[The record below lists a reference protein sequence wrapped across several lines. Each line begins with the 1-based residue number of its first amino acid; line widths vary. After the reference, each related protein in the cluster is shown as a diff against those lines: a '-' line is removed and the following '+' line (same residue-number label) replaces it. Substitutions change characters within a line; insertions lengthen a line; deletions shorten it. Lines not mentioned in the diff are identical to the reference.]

1 MIRRIRACSK
11 VRGEISPPGDKSISH
26 RGVILNSIARGRAK
40 VRGASSGADLAATI
54 SCLRSL
60 GVKIQA
66 QNGVLDIWGRERL
79 QEADDVL
86 QAQNSATTARMLC
99 GLLASQP
106 FVSIITGD
114 RSLRQRPMGRVM
126 RPLRLM
132 GAELWGRKND
142 LLPVVIRGA
151 RLRGIEYTLPEPS
164 AQVKSAII
172 LASLAAQG
180 VTKIKETIPCRDHT
194 ERMLELMGS
203 DIEREG
209 DVVIIRPKGCGL
221 RPVDINVPG
230 DISSTSFWLVLGTI
244 HPDAQIRIKSCGVNP
259 TRMGIVNI
267 LRDMGAKVEIE
278 NRRLWGNE
286 PVADLYVE
294 SSHLHGVEVD
304 PKTVPGV
311 IDEVPL
317 ILLAG
322 SLAPGRTVIRGASE
336 LRLKE
341 VDRIRKT
348 VMELSRFEIEA
359 RELPD
364 GAIIYGG
371 TKLKAAECQ
380 SHGDHRLAMLLGV
393 AGMVAQGETV
403 VHGAEAA
410 NISYP
415 KFWDDAS
422 FVCQYA

>member
-40 VRGASSGADLAATI
+40 VRGASLGADVAATI

-66 QNGVLDIWGRERL
+66 QNGILDIWGRERL
-79 QEADDVL
+79 READDVL

-106 FVSIITGD
+106 FISIITGD
-114 RSLRQRPMGRVM
+114 RSLRGRPMGRVM

-132 GAELWGRKND
+132 GAKLWGRKND
-142 LLPVVIRGA
+142 LLPVAIRGA

-180 VTKIKETIPCRDHT
+180 VTRIKETIPCRDHT
-194 ERMLELMGS
+194 ERMLKLMGS

-209 DVVIIRPKGCGL
+209 EVIIIRPKGCGL
-221 RPVDINVPG
+221 RPVSIDVPG
-230 DISSTSFWLVLGTI
+230 DISAASFWLVLGTI
-244 HPDAQIRIKSCGVNP
+244 HPDAQIKIKNCGVNP
-259 TRMGIVNI
+259 TRMGIVNV
-267 LRDMGAKVEIE
+267 LRDMGAKIEIE

-294 SSHLHGVEVD
+294 SSHLQGVEVD
-304 PKTVPGV
+304 PKIVPGV

-322 SLAPGRTVIRGASE
+322 CLAQGRTVIRGAGE

-348 VMELSRFEIEA
+348 VMELSRFEVEA
-359 RELPD
+359 QELPD

-371 TKLKAAECQ
+371 TKLKAAECR

-393 AGMVAQGETV
+393 AGMVASGETV
-403 VHGAEAA
+403 VHRAEAV

-422 FVCQYA
+422 SICLT

>member
-40 VRGASSGADLAATI
+40 VRGASLGADVAATI

-66 QNGVLDIWGRERL
+66 QNGILDIWGRERL
-79 QEADDVL
+79 READDVL

-106 FVSIITGD
+106 FISIITGD
-114 RSLRQRPMGRVM
+114 RSLRGRPMGRVM

-132 GAELWGRKND
+132 GAKLWGRKND
-142 LLPVVIRGA
+142 LLPVAIRGA

-180 VTKIKETIPCRDHT
+180 VTRIKETIPCRDHT
-194 ERMLELMGS
+194 ERMLKLMGS

-209 DVVIIRPKGCGL
+209 EVVIIRPKGCGL
-221 RPVDINVPG
+221 RPVSIDVPG
-230 DISSTSFWLVLGTI
+230 DISAASFWLVLGTI
-244 HPDAQIRIKSCGVNP
+244 HPDAQIKIKNCGVNP
-259 TRMGIVNI
+259 TRMGIVNL
-267 LRDMGAKVEIE
+267 LRDMGAKIEIE

-294 SSHLHGVEVD
+294 SSHLQGVEVD
-304 PKTVPGV
+304 PKIVPGV

-322 SLAPGRTVIRGASE
+322 CLAQGRTVIRGAGE

-348 VMELSRFEIEA
+348 VMELSRFEVEA
-359 RELPD
+359 QELPD

-371 TKLKAAECQ
+371 AKLKAAECR

-393 AGMVAQGETV
+393 AGMVASGETV
-403 VHGAEAA
+403 VHRAEAV

-422 FVCQYA
+422 SICLT

>member
-66 QNGVLDIWGRERL
+66 QNGVLDIWGGERL

-172 LASLAAQG
+172 LASLAASG
-180 VTKIKETIPCRDHT
+180 ETKIKETIPCRDHT
-194 ERMLELMGS
+194 EKMLELMEA
-203 DIEREG
+203 DIKREG
-209 DVVIIRPKGCGL
+209 DVVIIKPKGGGL
-221 RPVDINVPG
+221 RPVSIDVPG
-230 DISSTSFWLVLGTI
+230 DISAASFWLVLGTI
-244 HPDAQIRIKSCGVNP
+244 HPDAQIRIVNCGVNP
-259 TRMGIVNI
+259 TRMGIVNV
-267 LRDMGAKVEIE
+267 LKDMGAKVEIE

-294 SSHLHGVEVD
+294 SSHLHGIEVD
-304 PKTVPGV
+304 PQAVPGV

-322 SLAPGRTVIRGASE
+322 SLAQGRTVIRGASE

-364 GAIIYGG
+364 GAMIYGG
-371 TKLKAAECQ
+371 AKLQGAECQ

-393 AGMVAQGETV
+393 AGMVAQGETA

-410 NISYP
+410 SISYP

-422 FVCQYA
+422 SVCQYA